1 MNILVDKRL
10 GMLKTSA
17 VAAAC
22 LTLMSFL
29 VACGGGAGSGN
40 TSGWEKAITPPKLTV
55 LSPPVGPTTGGT
67 PVAITGTDIQQGAT
81 VVFGNVPAA
90 RINSVTSTSI
100 EAVTPVHDPASVDVK
115 VTNPD
120 AGSDAL
126 LAAFTF
132 AGESPAHRR
141 PRPDHQQRLA
151 EFRARR
157 RRDSCHHHRDG
168 LPEWGDGNLWTKSS
182 NGSCFQQRHATPSH
196 HSGPRRGPCGCNR
209 QKPGWAE
216 RHAERRLYVHIS
228 HGSDHQ

>member
-29 VACGGGAGSGN
+29 VACGGAGSAN
-40 TSGWEKAITPPKLTV
+40 SSGWGKAITPPKLTV

-90 RINSVTSTSI
+90 QINSVTSTSI
-100 EAVTPVHDPASVDVK
+100 EAVTPVHDPANVDVK

-120 AGSDAL
+120 TGSDTL

-132 AGESPAHRR
+132 AGSPLPIGGPA
-141 PRPDHQQRLA
+141 PTISGVLPNSGPARLA
-151 EFRARR
+151 KQ
-157 RRDSCHHHRDG
+157 
-168 LPEWGDGNLWTKSS
+168 T
-182 NGSCFQQRHATPSH
+182 
-196 HSGPRRGPCGCNR
+196 
-209 QKPGWAE
+209 
-216 RHAERRLYVHIS
+216 
-228 HGSDHQ
+228 